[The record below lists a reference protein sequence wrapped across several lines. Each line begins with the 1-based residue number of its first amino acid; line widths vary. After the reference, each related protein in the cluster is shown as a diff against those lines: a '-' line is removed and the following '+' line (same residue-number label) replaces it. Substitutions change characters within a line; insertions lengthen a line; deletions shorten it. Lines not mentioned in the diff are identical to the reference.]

1 MTKDTEG
8 DWIID
13 KFKIT
18 LHRMKEPM
26 DFVNEDDVVITF
38 EWIHE
43 MDAKLLG
50 IDIFDETKISDAWTY
65 TDDLKEANLIKKL
78 EKAIDTSLNSR
89 QLSLSF
95 GEEFDKP
102 EKDRI
107 ANLQGRLEQL
117 RNFLVD

>member
-1 MTKDTEG
+1 
-8 DWIID
+8 
-13 KFKIT
+13 
-18 LHRMKEPM
+18 MKEPI
-26 DFVNEDDVVITF
+26 DFVNEDEDVITF

-50 IDIFDETKISDAWTY
+50 IEILDETKISDAWTY

-78 EKAIDTSLNSR
+78 ESAIETSLNTR
-89 QLSLSF
+89 QLTLSF

-107 ANLQGRLEQL
+107 VNLKGRLEQL
-117 RNFLVD
+117 DNFLVD